1 MGGEV
6 SENNGARSY
15 KGEVIGDSMAITINF
30 KWAIQICVLVGALVY
45 GYWQIEDRIR
55 QLEESMVLANGEIG
69 SLLSKHMENERMERE
84 SLEERVAFYE
94 KEFSVKLNPLTWGKN
109 GKKK

>member
-1 MGGEV
+1 
-6 SENNGARSY
+6 
-15 KGEVIGDSMAITINF
+15 
-30 KWAIQICVLVGALVY
+30 
-45 GYWQIEDRIR
+45 
-55 QLEESMVLANGEIG
+55 
-69 SLLSKHMENERMERE
+69 MENERMERE

>member
-1 MGGEV
+1 MSGKPDT
-6 SENNGARSY
+6 ARSY
-15 KGEVIGDSMAITINF
+15 RGAVVDDNAVISINL
-30 KWAIQICVLVGALVY
+30 KWLGQLCILVGMLVY
-45 GYWQIEDRIR
+45 GYWRIESRLGE
-55 QLEESMVLANGEIG
+55 LEESMVLANGEIG